1 MPSFSQVMFFYYQSL
16 RCGHCKKLAPELE
29 KAAQK
34 LKNHD
39 EPIPIA
45 KVDAT
50 VETDLAEKYGVSG
63 YPTMKIFRKGKES
76 EYKGPREA
84 PGKFDQGIY
93 SGGMM
98 ENLLPCIIEL
108 KWWEAG

>member
-84 PGKFDQGIY
+84 QGKFDQSIY
-93 SGGMM
+93 SGGIM

-108 KWWEAG
+108 TWWEAG

>member
-1 MPSFSQVMFFYYQSL
+1 MFSITRTQMSSFSQVKLFSYQSL

-39 EPIPIA
+39 EPIPVA

-84 PGKFDQGIY
+84 PGKFV
-93 SGGMM
+93 
-98 ENLLPCIIEL
+98 
-108 KWWEAG
+108 